1 MSIAIT
7 ISNPINDEESKFYI
21 PFSTQLCY
29 KEVWLKGSE
38 NLNLELI
45 PLLDGLDIS
54 KEEWANLKCEI
65 QQMML
70 WVNNNLDNEYQDEIH
85 ERASFVINTI
95 DVVFKRDD
103 AIVNF
108 G

>member
-7 ISNPINDEESKFYI
+7 ISNPINDTELKFYI
-21 PFSTQLCY
+21 PFSTQSRFE
-29 KEVWLKGSE
+29 KVWLKGAES
-38 NLNLELI
+38 LNLELI
-45 PLLDGLDIS
+45 PFLDGLDIN

-65 QQMML
+65 QKMML
-70 WVNNNLDNEYQDEIH
+70 WVDNNLDNEYQDEIH
-85 ERASFVINTI
+85 ERISSVIDTL